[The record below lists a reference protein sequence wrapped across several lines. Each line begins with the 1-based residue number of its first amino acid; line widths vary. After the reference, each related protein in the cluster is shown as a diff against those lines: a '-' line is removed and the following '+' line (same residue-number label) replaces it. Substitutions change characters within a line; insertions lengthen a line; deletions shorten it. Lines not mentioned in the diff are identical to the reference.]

1 MEERKAVLDERAKWI
16 TIGSTSDVMPG
27 NLDKING
34 SVYFRKE
41 FDAKDGIKEARLKIC
56 ALGIGVYTINGTA
69 VADEVLSTPYTR
81 YDKRVIYRTYDV
93 SKHITTGKN
102 AIGVYVGNGFYNDN
116 MVLWNDKLSA
126 WKDKLKLT
134 AVLEIVY
141 KTGEQDFIYSDNSW
155 RCTEGAVIYNHVR

>member
-16 TIGSTSDVMPG
+16 TIGSTPDVMPG

-41 FDAKDGIKEARLKIC
+41 FDAKDGIKEARLKSC

-81 YDKRVIYRTYDV
+81 YDKRVI
-93 SKHITTGKN
+93 
-102 AIGVYVGNGFYNDN
+102 
-116 MVLWNDKLSA
+116 LSY
-126 WKDKLKLT
+126 
-134 AVLEIVY
+134 I
-141 KTGEQDFIYSDNSW
+141 
-155 RCTEGAVIYNHVR
+155 

>member
-16 TIGSTSDVMPG
+16 TIGSTPDVMPG

-69 VADEVLSTPYTR
+69 VAELFQAPDG
-81 YDKRVIYRTYDV
+81 D
-93 SKHITTGKN
+93 ITG
-102 AIGVYVGNGFYNDN
+102 AAVHR
-116 MVLWNDKLSA
+116 
-126 WKDKLKLT
+126 LT
-134 AVLEIVY
+134 AH
-141 KTGEQDFIYSDNSW
+141 
-155 RCTEGAVIYNHVR
+155 C